1 MAIISYLDGV
11 DTTRNSRKGT
21 TYDTSQA
28 GPIVKRRPSPTNPSR
43 NTRNLYKTYL
53 QTANSYFWKLTWS
66 QKLWWAVE
74 AGINGIE
81 GPFHMAGDHAANAAF
96 IFLQV
101 NVLAAGDSLY
111 ANAPGG
117 MSIYTPSWGTVSR
130 IDDNTIQVAF
140 TPLASWGDYRIY
152 LRQALPGPG
161 YRRWARIDSFMCS
174 YSERSPSS
182 PHDFTTHFPHLTGWN
197 CRYWLGCQHYTGY
210 RSAETLIDLSA

>member
-1 MAIISYLDGV
+1 MAIISPLEGIELYM
-11 DTTRNSRKGT
+11 NSIKGCT
-21 TYDTSQA
+21 FDTSQA
-28 GPIVKRRPSPTNPSR
+28 GPIVKRRPSPTNPGT
-43 NTRNLYKTYL
+43 NTRNKYKAIL
-53 QTANSYFWKLTWS
+53 QTVNNYFWQLTWS

-81 GPFHMAGDHAANAAF
+81 APFGGGGDLAANACF

-101 NVLAAGDSLY
+101 NVMAAGDSLY

-117 MSIYTPSWGTVSR
+117 MTITTPTWGTVTR
-130 IDDNTIQVAF
+130 QDDHTIRVAF
-140 TPLASWGDYRIY
+140 TPLASWSDYRIY

-161 YRRWARIDSFMCS
+161 YRRWARIDSFMCE

-197 CRYWLGCQHYTGY
+197 GRYWLGCQHYTGY
-210 RSAETLIDLSA
+210 RSAETLIDISA